1 MTLYL
6 ELLHKESE
14 LPREEIYSE
23 PFADLHRIWEAV
35 HARNLKPA
43 LDWATRYSAE
53 LAAKCSALEFKLHR
67 LAFIQ
72 ILTSEVASQKEAISY
87 ARTYF
92 AKFVHQFEKEI
103 QTLMGTLMYLPVGLE
118 NSPYKKLN
126 APEMWIEV
134 LRGVNWCV
142 FCLQ

>member
-1 MTLYL
+1 MYTFVNCKKNKMILSL
-6 ELLHKESE
+6 QESE
-14 LPREEIYSE
+14 LPREEMYTE
-23 PFADLHRIWEAV
+23 PFAELHRIWEAI

-43 LDWATRYSAE
+43 LDWATRYSNE
-53 LAAKCSALEFKLHR
+53 LAAKCSSLEFKLHR

-72 ILTSEVASQKEAISY
+72 ILTSEVASQKEAITY
-87 ARTYF
+87 ARNCF
-92 AKFVHQFEKEI
+92 SKFVHKFEKEI

-134 LRGVNWCV
+134 R
-142 FCLQ
+142 F